1 MTWESCTVM
10 LNSDSTGSVYAGD
23 IVTGTVTMEFTK
35 KKFIENIDF
44 QIIGFGEAQWTRS
57 KPTMPYIKIYS
68 EKRKLLH
75 IEMDVF
81 GNTFDIWSVI
91 SGRAV
96 AVVVLLT
103 ILSEHK
109 LYIHFTKITGRIVNP
124 GIYHFPFH
132 FTLPEDLLSTFESSI
147 AKVRYSIKIKMKG
160 MWKPKMTIPFVVL
173 GNVNLNSIEEFA
185 VPSTHI
191 FQKTFWNSKHISV
204 RLKTYEGFASKQKIP
219 MQLKIDNDKKARI
232 NKIKV
237 QLIQKVNY
245 SIFDGHAEEE
255 RTVYHIEHNKLSNSV
270 TETCNLTLDIPST
283 TPSTVFT
290 TDAMIVISYV
300 LRVEIIFL
308 FHATLYENIPVTIAT
323 VPVIHNEFGD
333 Q

>member
-81 GNTFDIWSVI
+81 GNTF
-91 SGRAV
+91 
-96 AVVVLLT
+96 
-103 ILSEHK
+103 
-109 LYIHFTKITGRIVNP
+109 GRIVNP

>member
-81 GNTFDIWSVI
+81 GNTFEDIWSVI

-185 VPSTHI
+185 
-191 FQKTFWNSKHISV
+191 
-204 RLKTYEGFASKQKIP
+204 
-219 MQLKIDNDKKARI
+219 
-232 NKIKV
+232 
-237 QLIQKVNY
+237 KVNY